1 MKKTFSA
8 LHEAIGETPMVRFSR
23 ITKEFGVEGEILA
36 KVEYL
41 NPGFSKKEVIF
52 FQD

>member
-8 LHEAIGETPMVRFSR
+8 LHEAIGETPIVRV
-23 ITKEFGVEGEILA
+23 TKESGVEGEIFA